1 MSETINQ
8 TSTIPNRKQRRLG
21 MKHQGFLKQ
30 KSKLPFKQW
39 LEICREIRDK
49 GKEIHQANVD
59 AAEKTI
65 YACLERTENNKI
77 AEWKTEGYTTKEI
90 EKLRE
95 AYAALTLRDKEN
107 WHTEKK
113 VARNTLK
120 ELRSKLAKR
129 K

>member
-1 MSETINQ
+1 MSETANQ

-30 KSKLPFKQW
+30 KSKLPFKEW

-49 GKEIHQANVD
+49 GKEIHQANID
-59 AAEKTI
+59 AAEKI
-65 YACLERTENNKI
+65 IFGKLEQIENSQI
-77 AEWKTEGYTTKEI
+77 ANWKEEGYTKKEI

-95 AYAALTLRDKEN
+95 AYAALILRDKEN
-107 WHTEKK
+107 WHAEKK
-113 VARNTLK
+113 IARNTLK